1 MTTNKAILAALLA
14 APAMLAVAA
23 PAQAQVAGIAYAN
36 PTSVV
41 ASSKA
46 FAAANQQISTTYKAA
61 FDQMQQRRQQ
71 LDFVL
76 WEHADATDAHGHP
89 AAAAELRMV
98 LLTVLGVSGDLAW
111 RRGVRR
117 GAAPWLFPA
126 PVQLVPNRLKRRL
139 WVPLHRG
146 HVFDQTNG
154 LFAHPE
160 PGGAAVIFD

>member
-1 MTTNKAILAALLA
+1 MECASERAGGRF
-14 APAMLAVAA
+14 PSEGVAYR
-23 PAQAQVAGIAYAN
+23 IATRIVRGWFDVYGRGLN
-36 PTSVV
+36 PHWVRR
-41 ASSKA
+41 
-46 FAAANQQISTTYKAA
+46 
-61 FDQMQQRRQQ
+61 RRQQ